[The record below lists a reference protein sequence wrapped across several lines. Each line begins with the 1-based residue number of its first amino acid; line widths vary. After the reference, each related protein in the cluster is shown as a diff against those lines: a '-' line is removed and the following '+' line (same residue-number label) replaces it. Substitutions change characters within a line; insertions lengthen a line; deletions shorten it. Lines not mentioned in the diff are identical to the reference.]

1 MKKFYLAAA
10 LCAALVSASGP
21 WAAEKVYYRYTNEH
35 GVTVINDRI
44 PPEYVPLGYEV
55 VTIGGTVVRTVA
67 PAPSKEELE
76 RRAQERELAEERQ
89 RQDAELRRR
98 YSTVADI
105 LAAKE
110 RRLNTLQSNIA
121 VLEGNVNS
129 VRARARN
136 METRAAGLE
145 RSGREVPES
154 ILEGLASLN
163 QEEQDLLQQIEQRT
177 LEYQETAQSF
187 DRDIARFEE
196 LINQQRANP

>member
-1 MKKFYLAAA
+1 M
-10 LCAALVSASGP
+10 
-21 WAAEKVYYRYTNEH
+21 
-35 GVTVINDRI
+35 
-44 PPEYVPLGYEV
+44 
-55 VTIGGTVVRTVA
+55 
-67 PAPSKEELE
+67 
-76 RRAQERELAEERQ
+76 RRL
-89 RQDAELRRR
+89 

-196 LINQQRANP
+196 LINQQRANPYPDAAAAHASSLR